1 MMYNFQCS
9 FSTIRMLSWYIC
21 NACYKLCPSTLSKWS
36 IVCSNSSVWN
46 KELFQPG
53 DLACGTLFQSS
64 CVIQIS
70 PTDCSDNSWRDTFF
84 GNYEHG
90 ALWLLICSTS
100 EMTYTVS
107 GGALNSTQTIG
118 KHLLTYLGP
127 IVLGSCLPLHKWLSI
142 KFTTALDISKK
153 RKLKKE
159 TK

>member
-1 MMYNFQCS
+1 MNNFQCS

-21 NACYKLCPSTLSKWS
+21 NACYKLCPSTLSKLS

-46 KELFQPG
+46 KELLQPE

-70 PTDCSDNSWRDTFF
+70 PTDCSDNSWRDTLF

-107 GGALNSTQTIG
+107 GGALNSTQT
-118 KHLLTYLGP
+118 KPNHRKTLTYLLIWGP
-127 IVLGSCLPLHKWLSI
+127 LCWGLVYHCTSGCPLNSPLLWTSV
-142 KFTTALDISKK
+142 
-153 RKLKKE
+153 KKE
-159 TK
+159 S